1 MDAGAQAGTMQ
12 RSCYLLTMSEPSH
25 LDILQRGSDAW
36 NDWRRDNP
44 GDRPTFR
51 SADLS
56 ELDLTRANL
65 SEADLS
71 YAELFDTS
79 LAHAN
84 LKMAAMP
91 GADLSGAS
99 LDGAE
104 LYKVDLSDASL
115 IGADLTDCYLAE
127 ANLRDS
133 DLRGANLQGADLS
146 GADLTG
152 ANFAGANLGRATL
165 VRANLAGA
173 NLCNADIY
181 GADLTDMTYGT
192 YRTMRGHFYGIRG
205 LPSCFGNALFVRDA
219 KDQDYLDTLE
229 NRIEATPSAVS
240 RGWKRFWFGAWS
252 LIDYGRSLGRFFLIA
267 FLVAVSFGWV
277 YFFDRQLGWGLLEYS
292 RSADSPLSP
301 FYHSVVTYTKLG
313 FGYMT
318 PRHWIGEVLLV
329 CEGILGYLTLGL
341 LLSILANRVARR
353 S

>member
-1 MDAGAQAGTMQ
+1 MSSVSHLEILERGAEAWNEWRRENPGAQP
-12 RSCYLLTMSEPSH
+12 LFKNE
-25 LDILQRGSDAW
+25 
-36 NDWRRDNP
+36 
-44 GDRPTFR
+44 
-51 SADLS
+51 DLS

-71 YAELFDTS
+71 YVELFDAT
-79 LAHAN
+79 LEHAN

-91 GADLSGAS
+91 GSDLSGAK

-115 IGADLTDCYLAE
+115 IGAELTNCYLAE
-127 ANLRDS
+127 ANLRDA

-146 GADLTG
+146 GAHLAG
-152 ANFAGANLGRATL
+152 ANLTGANLGRTTL
-165 VRANLAGA
+165 VRADITGA
-173 NLCNADIY
+173 SLRNADIY

-205 LPSCFGNALFVRDA
+205 LPSCYGNALFVRDA

-229 NRIEATPSAVS
+229 NKIEATPSKTYRS
-240 RGWKRFWFGAWS
+240 WKRFWFGAWG
-252 LIDYGRSLGRFFLIA
+252 LIDYGRSLARFFLIA
-267 FLVAVSFGWV
+267 FLVAMAFGWIF
-277 YFFDRQLGWGLLEYS
+277 FFDRTMNWGLLEYS
-292 RSADSPLSP
+292 SSADSPLSP

-313 FGYMT
+313 FGYLT
-318 PRHWIGEVLLV
+318 PKHWIGEILLV
-329 CEGILGYLTLGL
+329 CEGILGYVTLGL